1 MGKKVSRDANIE
13 EMLMAFRV
21 FDKDGA
27 GTISV
32 AELRFVMTALGDKL
46 DDDQVE
52 EMLKTADPNGSG
64 GLAYEPFVRS
74 MLKN

>member
-1 MGKKVSRDANIE
+1 MSTDSSVE

-21 FDKDGA
+21 FDKDGT

-32 AELRFVMTALGDKL
+32 AELRFVMTSLGDKL

-52 EMLKTADPNGSG
+52 EMLKTADPSGSG

-74 MLKN
+74 MLKQ